1 MEAFMVT
8 SCGCST
14 FCTAMKA
21 GDGRK
26 FRVILARTPRE
37 LFLGAFLQVLFEK
50 LASGLILAFARRER
64 IYKLLKKW
72 SQTLEIIQA
81 VIDDA
86 EEKQLTDKHVKLW
99 LEHLR
104 DLAYDL
110 DDVLDEICTQA
121 LIQKS
126 KRVEVENRSSK
137 ICKFIPSFSHLTPGA
152 FMFKKRMRSR
162 IEEISNRL
170 ENIARNGND
179 LKLSQNVGGPRS
191 NMNRTP
197 TTSVIES
204 HVCGRDKDKEAVY
217 KLMVANQ
224 ENVCV
229 IPIVGMGGIGKTTLA
244 QLIYNDEVMAS
255 DFELRVWVCVSE
267 EFDVFSITKT
277 IFHSVTKASAE
288 SKDLN
293 MLQEGLKETF
303 SKKKFLLILDDVWN
317 ENYEKWDAFLRPFAV
332 GLPGSKVLVTTR
344 SNGIASMVG
353 SVPSYQVNLLTH
365 EDCISLLAQHAL
377 GKRNFDE
384 HPDLK
389 RIGEKLARKCKGLP
403 LAAKTLGGLLRSKES
418 PAEWEDVLYSKI
430 WNLPRDNNILPV
442 LRLSYH
448 HLPPHLKHLFAY
460 TSVFP
465 KDYEFDK
472 YELVLLWMGEGFL
485 PQLDGRKT
493 KEQMGFEYFDELL
506 SRSFFQRLST
516 NDSHFVMHDLINDL
530 AQFVAGGICYKLD
543 EKVET
548 NDEYKV
554 PENARHASFLRHE
567 YEVFRKFTGFYRVN
581 GLRTFLPMP
590 VQNIHVWPPFYLS
603 NKILIELL
611 PKLHSL
617 RVLSLSGYSI
627 TELPALIC
635 TLIHLRY
642 LNLSGTSI
650 VSLPDSLSDLYNL
663 ETLSIS
669 NCRFIFAGEIGKLGN
684 LQSLPKIV
692 LSKVGG
698 GLGLRELRNLELLRG
713 TVAISELQ
721 NVTDIEDAKEASLRC
736 KREIEDLQLTWTN
749 ETDGSRDGRLEED
762 VLDVL
767 QPHENLRKL
776 KIEFY
781 GGVRFPS
788 WIGDPSFSKIFS
800 VSLSGCTRCTSLPP
814 LGLLTELKHLRIG
827 DMPKIKRISAEF
839 FRKRAVDVPFPKLE
853 TLRFDH
859 LPKWDEW
866 SCFPDEL
873 QMQFPSLR
881 QLTIFK
887 CPKLAK
893 VSPMSL
899 LALHQLDLQECS
911 MAVLESLRDLDSLNY
926 LKVESIVGLS
936 HLPTELVQSIATVEV
951 LECCNCD
958 ELLSVWPNGDTLQH
972 LTRMRRLVIADCS
985 LFVSIGEDVP
995 CNLEILELFQC
1006 ASLTSLPNNLRNLA
1020 RMRELIIK
1028 NCPKIVDFPENGIP
1042 HVLKH
1047 LEILGCKALES
1058 LPNDVSNLERLE
1070 VKECPSLKNWSAGN
1084 FPNRLKKLSIK
1095 NCNKLEPVSED
1106 MFPPNRRISLDELS
1120 IWDWL
1125 NFSSLLQHV
1134 HKFSRLTEIYLSNC
1148 DGLEYFPEQGL
1159 PPYLRTLS
1167 VEHCSNLRSL
1177 PMQIRNMNSIISLE
1191 IRSCRRL
1198 KTFPRFDFPPN
1209 LTSLR
1214 IWDSRKLKPLSQWGL
1229 HRLKSLR
1236 EFSICGGFQELE
1248 LLGNDH
1254 GLFPA
1259 SLIKFSIARFPK
1271 LSSLSRVLENL
1282 ILLQHLSIM
1291 NCTSLNVL
1299 PSENLLEK
1307 LWHLE
1312 ISDCPLLKQRC
1323 LRDRGDNWP
1332 KIAGIPCVEIDG
1344 TYIYRQ
1350 S

>member
-1 MEAFMVT
+1 MPV
-8 SCGCST
+8 G
-14 FCTAMKA
+14 
-21 GDGRK
+21 
-26 FRVILARTPRE
+26 E

-72 SQTLEIIQA
+72 SQTLGIIQA

-86 EEKQLTDKHVKLW
+86 EDKQLTDKAVKLW

-110 DDVLDEICTQA
+110 DDVLDEISTQA

-126 KRVEVENRSSK
+126 EGVEERSGK
-137 ICKFIPSFSHLTPGA
+137 LWKFIPTCKDCTPGA
-152 FMFKKRMRSR
+152 FMFKKRMKSR
-162 IEEISNRL
+162 IEEISIRL
-170 ENIARNGND
+170 EDIAKNGND
-179 LKLSQNVGGPRS
+179 LRLSQNVRGPS
-191 NMNRTP
+191 NQSLNRLP
-197 TTSVIES
+197 STSVIEP
-204 HVCGRDKDKEAVY
+204 HVCGRDKDKEAVS
-217 KLMVANQ
+217 KLMVGNQ

-244 QLIYNDEVMAS
+244 QLIYNDEVMAAGF
-255 DFELRVWVCVSE
+255 DLKAWVCVSE
-267 EFDVFSITKT
+267 EFDVFTITKT
-277 IFHSVTKASAE
+277 IFHSVTQASAE

-293 MLQEGLKETF
+293 MLQESLQVTF

-317 ENYEKWDAFLRPFAV
+317 QDYVKWDAFLRPFLV

-344 SNGIASMVG
+344 DARIASMVG
-353 SVPSYQVNLLTH
+353 SVPSYHVNLLTDK
-365 EDCISLLAQHAL
+365 DCLSLLTQHAL
-377 GKRNFDE
+377 GRRNFDE
-384 HPDLK
+384 HPNLK
-389 RIGEKLARKCKGLP
+389 RIGEALARKCKGLP

-418 PAEWEDVLYSKI
+418 PEEWEDVLYSKI
-430 WNLPRDNNILPV
+430 WNLPKENNILPV

-460 TSVFP
+460 SSIFP

-485 PQLDGRKT
+485 PQPEGRKT
-493 KEQMGFEYFDELL
+493 KEQVGFEYFDELL
-506 SRSFFQRLST
+506 SRSFFQRLSST
-516 NDSHFVMHDLINDL
+516 GSHFVMHDLINDL

-548 NDEYKV
+548 NDEYKI

-567 YEVFRKFTGFYRVN
+567 YEVFRKFMGFYRPK

-603 NKILIELL
+603 NRILLELL

-627 TELPALIC
+627 TELPGSIC

-663 ETLSIS
+663 ETLSIR
-669 NCRFIFAGEIGKLGN
+669 NCRFICKLPPTVGDLDNLRHLDNSNTDQLKELPVEIGKLGS
-684 LQSLPKIV
+684 LQSLPNIV
-692 LSKVGG
+692 LSKVG

-713 TVAISELQ
+713 TVALSELQ
-721 NVTDIEDAKEASLRC
+721 NVLDIEDAKEASMRR
-736 KREIEDLQLTWTN
+736 KQEIEELQLTWAN
-749 ETDGSRDGRLEED
+749 EIDDSRDGHLEEE

-788 WIGDPSFSKIFS
+788 WIGDPSFSKICS
-800 VSLSGCTRCTSLPP
+800 VSLSGCTECTSLPP
-814 LGLLTELKHLRIG
+814 LGLLPELKHLHIG
-827 DMPKIKRISAEF
+827 DMPKIKRIGVEF
-839 FRKRAVDVPFPKLE
+839 FQKHAVDVPFPKLE
-853 TLRFDH
+853 TLRFNH
-859 LPKWDEW
+859 MPKWEEW
-866 SCFPDEL
+866 SCFPDEF
-873 QMQFPSLR
+873 QIQFPSLH

-887 CPKLAK
+887 CPKLAT
-893 VSPMSL
+893 VSPLSL
-899 LALHQLDLQECS
+899 PALRELDLEECS
-911 MAVLESLRDLDSLNY
+911 MVVLESLRNLDSLNY
-926 LKVESIVGLS
+926 LKVESVAGLS
-936 HLPTELVQSIATVEV
+936 HLPRELVQSMETVEV
-951 LECCNCD
+951 LECCNCN
-958 ELLSVWPNGDTLQH
+958 ELLSVWPSGVTLQH
-972 LTRMRRLVIADCS
+972 LNRLRRLVVADCS
-985 LFVSIGEDVP
+985 LFVSAGEEEQQLP
-995 CNLEILELFQC
+995 CNLEILELFRC
-1006 ASLTSLPNNLRNLA
+1006 ESLTSLPNDLRNLTCL
-1020 RMRELIIK
+1020 RELIIK
-1028 NCPKIVDFPENGIP
+1028 NCPKLINFPEHGIP
-1042 HVLKH
+1042 PVLKR
-1047 LEILGCKALES
+1047 LEILSCKALES
-1058 LPNDVSNLERLE
+1058 LPSDISNLERLE
-1070 VKECPSLKNWSAGN
+1070 IKECASLRNWSAGN

-1095 NCNKLEPVSED
+1095 NCNKLEPVSGE

-1125 NFSSLLQHV
+1125 NFSTLLQHV
-1134 HKFSRLTEIYLSNC
+1134 HNFSRLTELYLSHC
-1148 DGLEYFPEQGL
+1148 DGLQYFPDQGL

-1167 VEHCSNLRSL
+1167 VEHCSNLRAL
-1177 PMQIRNMNSIISLE
+1177 PMQIRNMLSIISLE

-1198 KTFPRFDFPPN
+1198 KTFPRCDFPPN
-1209 LTSLR
+1209 LSSLR

-1229 HRLKSLR
+1229 HRLTSLR
-1236 EFSICGGFQELE
+1236 EFSICGGFQELQ
-1248 LLGNDH
+1248 LLANDH
-1254 GLFPA
+1254 GLFPP

-1282 ILLQHLSIM
+1282 TSLQHLSIM
-1291 NCTSLNVL
+1291 NCTSINVL

-1323 LRDRGDNWP
+1323 LRDKGDYWP

>member
-1 MEAFMVT
+1 MDRIF
-8 SCGCST
+8 
-14 FCTAMKA
+14 
-21 GDGRK
+21 
-26 FRVILARTPRE
+26 TPKQKGIKR
-37 LFLGAFLQVLFEK
+37 
-50 LASGLILAFARRER
+50 LILAFARRER

-86 EEKQLTDKHVKLW
+86 EEKQLTDKPVKLW

-126 KRVEVENRSSK
+126 KGVDENTSSI

-179 LKLSQNVGGPRS
+179 LKLSQNVGGLKKT
-191 NMNRTP
+191 NRTP

-204 HVCGRDKDKEAVY
+204 HVCGRDKDKEAVC

-255 DFELRVWVCVSE
+255 ILSLEFGSTRARKE
-267 EFDVFSITKT
+267 EFRRTS
-277 IFHSVTKASAE
+277 
-288 SKDLN
+288 
-293 MLQEGLKETF
+293 
-303 SKKKFLLILDDVWN
+303 
-317 ENYEKWDAFLRPFAV
+317 
-332 GLPGSKVLVTTR
+332 
-344 SNGIASMVG
+344 
-353 SVPSYQVNLLTH
+353 
-365 EDCISLLAQHAL
+365 
-377 GKRNFDE
+377 
-384 HPDLK
+384 DLK

-485 PQLDGRKT
+485 PQLNGRKT
-493 KEQMGFEYFDELL
+493 KEQLGFEYFDELL

-567 YEVFRKFTGFYRVN
+567 YEVFRKFLGFYRVK

-603 NKILIELL
+603 NRILIELL

-669 NCRFIFAGEIGKLGN
+669 NCRFICKLPPTVGDLVNLRHLDNANTDQLKELPVEIGKLGN

-721 NVTDIEDAKEASLRC
+721 NVTDIEDAKEASLRR
-736 KREIEDLQLTWTN
+736 KREIKDLQLTWTN

-776 KIEFY
+776 KIDFY

-788 WIGDPSFSKIFS
+788 WIGDPSFSKILS
-800 VSLSGCTRCTSLPP
+800 VSLSGCTKCTSLPP

-899 LALHQLDLQECS
+899 PALHQLDLQECS
-911 MAVLESLRDLDSLNY
+911 KAVLESLRDLDSLNY

-951 LECCNCD
+951 LDCCNCD
-958 ELLSVWPNGDTLQH
+958 ELLSVWPNGVTLQH

-995 CNLEILELFQC
+995 CNLEILELFRC

-1020 RMRELIIK
+1020 RLRELIIK

-1042 HVLKH
+1042 HMLKR

-1134 HKFSRLTEIYLSNC
+1134 HKFSRLTELYLSNC

-1177 PMQIRNMNSIISLE
+1177 PMQIRNMNSITSFE

-1323 LRDRGDNWP
+1323 LRDRGDYWP

>member
-8 SCGCST
+8 SCGCSA
-14 FCTAMKA
+14 FCTAHEGAMA
-21 GDGRK
+21 GNFGSFSLEPLDDIFLLYFKIQALMG
-26 FRVILARTPRE
+26 E

-86 EEKQLTDKHVKLW
+86 EEKQLTDKPVKLW

-126 KRVEVENRSSK
+126 KGVEENTSSI

-170 ENIARNGND
+170 ENNARNGND
-179 LKLSQNVGGPRS
+179 LKLSQNVGGLKKT
-191 NMNRTP
+191 NRTP

-204 HVCGRDKDKEAVY
+204 HVCGRDKDKEAVCR
-217 KLMVANQ
+217 LMVANQ

-389 RIGEKLARKCKGLP
+389 RI
-403 LAAKTLGGLLRSKES
+403 
-418 PAEWEDVLYSKI
+418 
-430 WNLPRDNNILPV
+430 
-442 LRLSYH
+442 
-448 HLPPHLKHLFAY
+448 
-460 TSVFP
+460 
-465 KDYEFDK
+465 
-472 YELVLLWMGEGFL
+472 
-485 PQLDGRKT
+485 DGRKT
-493 KEQMGFEYFDELL
+493 KEQLGFEYFDELL

-567 YEVFRKFTGFYRVN
+567 YEVFRKFLGFYRVK

-603 NKILIELL
+603 NRILIELL

-669 NCRFIFAGEIGKLGN
+669 NCRFICKLPPTVGDLVNLRHLDNANTDQLKELPIEIGKLGN

-721 NVTDIEDAKEASLRC
+721 NVMDIEDAKEASLRR

-800 VSLSGCTRCTSLPP
+800 VSLSGCTKCTSLPP

-899 LALHQLDLQECS
+899 PALHQLDLQECS
-911 MAVLESLRDLDSLNY
+911 MAVLESLRDLGSLNY

-958 ELLSVWPNGDTLQH
+958 ELLSVWPNGVTLQH

-985 LFVSIGEDVP
+985 LFVSIGEDLP
-995 CNLEILELFQC
+995 CNLEILELFRC

-1020 RMRELIIK
+1020 RLRELIIK

-1042 HVLKH
+1042 HVLKR

-1058 LPNDVSNLERLE
+1058 LPNDVSKLERLE

-1095 NCNKLEPVSED
+1095 NCNKLKPVSED

-1125 NFSSLLQHV
+1125 NFSSLLQHA

-1177 PMQIRNMNSIISLE
+1177 PMQIRNMNSITSLE

-1323 LRDRGDNWP
+1323 LRDRGDYWP